1 MLRTWAMPR
10 QTDTSPVSFQYMYAS
25 DDFVPAPSACMM
37 LQYSACTK
45 ARNFQQSPTGWHS
58 QLPTRVDVHGM
69 QAVRDEH
76 KQEFRRYVF
85 FVPTLTTTSI
95 FARQQFKAD
104 LNMRRSTCT

>member
-1 MLRTWAMPR
+1 MPR

-45 ARNFQQSPTGWHS
+45 ARNFQQSPTGWHG
-58 QLPTRVDVHGM
+58 QLPTRVDVYGM

-76 KQEFRRYVF
+76 KQERKDLPQVRFFRAY
-85 FVPTLTTTSI
+85 PHDHEHICAPAIQSGSEHAQKHMHI
-95 FARQQFKAD
+95 I
-104 LNMRRSTCT
+104 